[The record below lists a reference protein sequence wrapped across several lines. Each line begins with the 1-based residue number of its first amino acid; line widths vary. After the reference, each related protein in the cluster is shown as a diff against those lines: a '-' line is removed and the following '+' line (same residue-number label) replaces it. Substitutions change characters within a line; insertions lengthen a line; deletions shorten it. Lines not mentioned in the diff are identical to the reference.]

1 MKFLFSQSKANRAT
15 TMNTRKQ
22 ILSPHQKQMRF
33 LTCFFGAIVVLSA
46 AVFLLLLNRGSLVAM
61 AR

>member
-22 ILSPHQKQMRF
+22 ILSPHQKQIRF
-33 LTCFFGAIVVLSA
+33 LAFFFGAIVVLSVT
-46 AVFLLLLNRGSLVAM
+46 VFLLLLNRGSLVAM